1 MSNNTESKLLL
12 DPCDGIV
19 FDGPFSR
26 SVSRKLVISN
36 TSKTQ
41 RMAFKMKTTTPK
53 LFYVRP
59 NIGVLGP
66 EEKVTIDIFMQ
77 PILQEQIQ
85 KRHKF
90 LLLAA
95 EATGDI
101 TDMQEFWKLQRPEDI
116 WDTKIKCELIPS
128 KEEEFRQ
135 AGGSARSSTDNKD
148 GEVHFDAQEVSEPVA
163 KLLKQISMLEDER
176 LALKDQIDN
185 LRDQTIETNPGQ
197 AMMRPR
203 RGRIN
208 FFFMAAIILTI
219 LGALL
224 GAFYGKNYL

>member
-12 DPCDGIV
+12 EPSDGIV
-19 FDGPFSR
+19 FNGPFSR
-26 SVSRKLVISN
+26 SVNRKLVISN

-66 EEKVTIDIFMQ
+66 EEKVTIDIIMQ

-95 EATGDI
+95 EVTGDI
-101 TDMQEFWKLQRPEDI
+101 TDMQEFWKQQRPEDI
-116 WDTKIKCELIPS
+116 WDTKIKCEVIPS

-135 AGGSARSSTDNKD
+135 AGGSTDNKD

-176 LALKDQIDN
+176 MALRDQIDD
-185 LRDQTIETNPGQ
+185 LRDQTIGTNPDQ
-197 AMMRPR
+197 AMMRRPR
-203 RGRIN
+203 QGRIN
-208 FFFMAAIILTI
+208 FFYMAAIILTI

-224 GAFYGKNYL
+224 GAFYGKHFL